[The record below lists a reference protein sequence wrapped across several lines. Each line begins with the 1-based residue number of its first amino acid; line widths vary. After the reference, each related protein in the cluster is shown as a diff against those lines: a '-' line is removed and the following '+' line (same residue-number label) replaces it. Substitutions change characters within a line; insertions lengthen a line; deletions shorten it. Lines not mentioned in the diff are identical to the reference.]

1 MVAEGKEEVIKRFLH
16 DSEVKLPEGFSSS
29 GFFTIKGK
37 VERSLIEEISRAKKE
52 PEWMLRLRLN
62 ALEAYEKLP
71 FPNWVTGIEELNVD
85 EIAHYIR
92 PDAELAKSWDE
103 IPDDIRKVYENLK
116 LPEAEKRALAGISFQ
131 FESETVYLGIKK
143 LLEEK
148 KVIMVPMEEAVQRYP
163 DILKQYFAKV
173 FPYAEHKF
181 AALHTALWSGGV
193 FVYVPKGVK
202 IPQPVEA
209 FFFMA
214 SALEGQFEHTL
225 IVADE
230 GSEIQFIE
238 GCSAPMYKKYSFHDG
253 MVEIYA
259 HRRSNV
265 KFVTLQNWSGN
276 VINFNNKRAIA
287 ESESSVQW
295 LEGSVGSRVTYVYPS
310 TILKGDGSRT
320 SIYTV
325 SISNG
330 KKLKDTGTKVIALG
344 KNTAAKIVSKS
355 ISANGGTNIYRGLV
369 RINKG
374 SKNTTVASSC
384 DSLILDRE
392 SKAYTYPHNQVEE
405 ETASVSH
412 EAKTGR
418 ISEEQLFY
426 LRNRGLTEGEAKSLM
441 VLGFL
446 EDVLIDIP
454 FEMASVLNAVV
465 QLEFSKLGGTG

>member
-1 MVAEGKEEVIKRFLH
+1 MTEEKRKAIRRFLL
-16 DSEVKLPEGFSSS
+16 SPELKLPEVFSSS
-29 GFFTIKGK
+29 GYFIIKGK
-37 VERSLIEEISRAKKE
+37 VEKSLVEEISRAKNE
-52 PEWMLRLRLN
+52 PEWMLKLRLK
-62 ALEAYEKLP
+62 ALEAYERLR
-71 FPNWVTGIEELNVD
+71 FPNWVVGVEELNID
-85 EIAHYIR
+85 EIAHYVR
-92 PDAELAKSWDE
+92 PDAGLARSWED
-103 IPDDIRKVYENLK
+103 IPEDIRKVYESLR

-131 FESETVYLGIKK
+131 FESEIVYLGIKK

-148 KVIMVPMEEAVQRYP
+148 KVIMLPMEEAVQRYP
-163 DILKQYFAKV
+163 DIVKQYFNKI

-193 FVYVPKGVK
+193 FVYVPKGVR

-225 IVADE
+225 LIADE
-230 GSEIQFIE
+230 NSEIQFIE
-238 GCSAPMYKKYSFHDG
+238 GCSAPMYKRYSFHDG

-259 HRRSNV
+259 HRGSKV

-287 ESESSVQW
+287 EDNSTVQW
-295 LEGSVGSRVTYVYPS
+295 LEGSVGSRVSYVYPS
-310 TILKGDGSRT
+310 TILRGDNSRT

-330 KKLKDTGTKVIALG
+330 KKLKDTGAKIIALG
-344 KNTAAKIVSKS
+344 KNAAGKIVSKS

-369 RINKG
+369 RISKG
-374 SKNTTVASSC
+374 SMNTVVSSSC

-392 SKAYTYPHNQVEE
+392 SKSLTYPHNQIEE

-412 EAKTGR
+412 EAKTGT
-418 ISEEQLFY
+418 ISEEHLFY
-426 LRNRGLTEGEAKSLM
+426 MRSRGLTEGEAKSLM

-446 EDVLIDIP
+446 EDVLVDIP
-454 FEMASVLNAVV
+454 FEMASVLNSVV
-465 QLEFSKLGGTG
+465 QLEFSKIGGTG